1 MSELKNK
8 ANYMTIQ
15 SDKQNRAKINTVKC
29 SALFCAVLLI
39 SYSLFSAF
47 TLSACTPA
55 STPVT
60 KSSFFFNTY
69 ITITF
74 YSETDAAYFPQC
86 EAMCRKY
93 ESLLSRTVEGSDI
106 YKINHANGESVIVSD
121 ETAALIN
128 DALSFSELTDG
139 AVDITVAPLMDLWD
153 FTSDKTDKI
162 PPSDSEITEALKHVD
177 YKNLSVNGNE
187 ITLSDPNASIDLGFI
202 AKGYIAD
209 KLKEYLV
216 SQGVKSALINLGGN
230 IQLIGC
236 KPDGDDYIIG
246 VKKPFTTTDETL
258 TSLPLRDTSFVTSGI
273 YERCYEYDGS
283 FYHHILNPKT
293 GYPVNSGLNQ
303 VSVLCNNSETADALS
318 TTLMLLGKKEGMDF
332 LSNHDFKAHAIFVD
346 SSNTMTYSQDFPE

>member
-8 ANYMTIQ
+8 ANYITIQ
-15 SDKQNRAKINTVKC
+15 PDKQNRAKKNTVKC

-209 KLKEYLV
+209 RIKEYLE
-216 SQGVKSALINLGGN
+216 SRGVKHAILSFGGN
-230 IQLIGC
+230 IVAIGK
-236 KPDGDDYIIG
+236 KPDGSDWKVGIQDID
-246 VKKPFTTTDETL
+246 KPTGEHMLVSRNSGGST
-258 TSLPLRDTSFVTSGI
+258 VTSGI
-273 YERCYEYDGS
+273 YERGFDLNGVR
-283 FYHHILNPKT
+283 YHHLL
-293 GYPVNSGLNQ
+293 S
-303 VSVLCNNSETADALS
+303 SETGWPVQNELASVTIFSQSSMEGDALS
-318 TTLMLLGKKEGMDF
+318 TTAFVLGTEEG
-332 LSNHDFKAHAIFVD
+332 LAG
-346 SSNTMTYSQDFPE
+346 QG